1 MNVITGRRPGLVPLL
16 FVQGRVIGALI
27 LRELMTR
34 FGRRGGGFIWI
45 FIEPVLFIAIIG
57 GFRYIWRG
65 GVRHDFH
72 PVVFAFV
79 SLLPFMMFRHILA
92 RAADAVHAN
101 RSLLYHRQ
109 VTALDVIFARNI
121 LEVGVTVTIAMIGL
135 ALCGI
140 YLGEWPDNA
149 LMWWFSL
156 LLSALL
162 ANGLGLLIG
171 AIGAISSVTRLI
183 VRPLMLMLMPISGA
197 MWTLQDL
204 PAQFREVALWIPMVS
219 IHEAMR
225 EAQFGHRI
233 VSYYDLGYVGIWIL
247 GTTLVGLAAV
257 RAVRRFLDRD

>member
-1 MNVITGRRPGLVPLL
+1 VSVTAGRPPGLAGLL
-16 FVQGRVIGALI
+16 SVQIRVIGALI

-45 FIEPVLFIAIIG
+45 FIEPLLFIAMIG
-57 GFRYIWRG
+57 TFRYIWRG

-72 PVVFAFV
+72 PVVFAFA
-79 SLLPFMMFRHILA
+79 SLVPFMMFRHILA
-92 RAADAVHAN
+92 RAADAVNAN

-109 VTALDVIFARNI
+109 VTALDVILARNV
-121 LEVGVTVTIAMIGL
+121 LEVGVTVTIAIVGL

-140 YLGEWPDNA
+140 YLGEWPDNPLLWGFA
-149 LMWWFSL
+149 L

-162 ANGLGLLIG
+162 ANGIGLLIG
-171 AIGAISSVTRLI
+171 AIGSISSFTRLM
-183 VRPLMLMLMPISGA
+183 VRPLMLMMMPLSGA
-197 MWTLQDL
+197 MWMLQDL
-204 PAQFREVALWIPMVS
+204 PPDFREGVLWIPMVS

-233 VSYYDLGYVGIWIL
+233 VSYYDLGYVLVWII

-257 RAVRRFLDRD
+257 RAVRRFLNRD